1 MDLMCYNPFKREAKN
16 AVNILQILFKRGA
29 NSREAA
35 KERLKFV
42 LMQDRST
49 LPSDLLDLLKM
60 ELLKVVS
67 KHVRVEKEGFEVSIS
82 RLKNQNRLMV
92 NVPFRTSKR
101 RFRKL
106 AVGAD

>member
-1 MDLMCYNPFKREAKN
+1 M
-16 AVNILQILFKRGA
+16 NILQILFRRGA

-35 KERLKFV
+35 KERLKLV

-49 LPSDLLDLLKM
+49 LPSDLLDLLKV
-60 ELLKVVS
+60 ELLRVVS
-67 KHVRVEKEGFEVSIS
+67 KHVKVEKEGFEVSIS

-101 RFRKL
+101 RLRKFAL
-106 AVGAD
+106 GTD